1 MDIFTWSMPF
11 LVEKVAM
18 MFYQLITKLGDEV
31 EEVSVDEGHS
41 IGGVG
46 DARGL
51 MNKQLVDIK
60 VKQRKGA
67 FKAKLAGFI

>member
-1 MDIFTWSMPF
+1 
-11 LVEKVAM
+11 M
-18 MFYQLITKLGDEV
+18 MFYQLITKLGDEDEV

-46 DARGL
+46 DAREL
-51 MNKQLVDIK
+51 MNRQLVESK

-67 FKAKLAGFI
+67 FKAKLAGFT